1 MFPLRGFRGLF
12 LCFLT
17 ILLLFAAV
25 DAQAMTLYKDG
36 SAVGKLPAMTHEGA
50 RFVPVGRM
58 ADSLGC
64 SAETTGDS
72 LLVHGKTTTLKL
84 IPGATAAILQGQI
97 IALTRNMTEKNGWW
111 IEENDALKV
120 FGRFIA
126 LDTGRQVSLSWSNGG
141 VSGAAETPE
150 PVPLHLEETSGS
162 QKTANSGTSAGG
174 PSGKVNSLRWGIQD
188 FGIRAV
194 IDYSGSAA
202 VKVATQSGR
211 VNVTI
216 QGIALPGAVSSS
228 PDPSRVDASVSQ
240 FGDRVLFSFAH
251 RAKRIKHFRLETP
264 QRYVVDFYDPQP
276 LNDQAP
282 SLVQAE
288 EAEPE
293 EKAPVKEEQHEDQQ
307 EVQLPGQTT
316 VPAVSP
322 HDDGKCVVVIDPGHG
337 GRDPGAVANGLL
349 EKNINLKVG
358 KYLADFLKSKGIE
371 PVLTRSSDVYLK
383 LSRRTEIAMKRN
395 ADLFVSLHC
404 NALPAGRH
412 ARGVEI
418 YLMALPTDKQAME
431 LARIENKELAD
442 GGSEASKAADK
453 RTQMLLKILGD
464 MQQNAKIQ
472 ESTGFAEAL
481 FTAGKQKGLTMRRVA
496 QAPFYVLRGASMPS
510 VLIEM
515 GFLTEASEAAQL
527 KRTDYQKK
535 LASSITVGIMD
546 YLGR

>member
-1 MFPLRGFRGLF
+1 
-12 LCFLT
+12 
-17 ILLLFAAV
+17 
-25 DAQAMTLYKDG
+25 
-36 SAVGKLPAMTHEGA
+36 
-50 RFVPVGRM
+50 
-58 ADSLGC
+58 
-64 SAETTGDS
+64 
-72 LLVHGKTTTLKL
+72 VHGKTTTLKL
-84 IPGATAAILQGQI
+84 VPGATAAILQGQI
-97 IALTRNMTEKNGWW
+97 IALTRNMTKKNGWW

-120 FGRFIA
+120 FGRFIG
-126 LDTGRQVSLSWSNGG
+126 LDTGRQISLSWSNGG
-141 VSGAAETPE
+141 VSAATETPE
-150 PVPLHLEETSGS
+150 PVPLQMEETSGS
-162 QKTANSGTSAGG
+162 QEAAKSGTSAGD

-202 VKVATQSGR
+202 VKVTSQSGR

-228 PDPSRVDASVSQ
+228 PYPGRVDASVSQ

-251 RAKRIKHFRLETP
+251 RARRIKHFRLENP
-264 QRYVVDFYDPQP
+264 QRYVVDFYDPQS

-288 EAEPE
+288 ETGPE
-293 EKAPVKEEQHEDQQ
+293 EKAPVKEEQQKEQQ
-307 EVQLPGQTT
+307 EVQLPGQST

-337 GRDPGAVANGLL
+337 GKDPGAVANGLL

-371 PVLTRSSDVYLK
+371 AVLTRSTDVYLK
-383 LSRRTEIAMKRN
+383 LSTRTEIAMKRN

-412 ARGVEI
+412 ARGVEV
-418 YLMALPTDKQAME
+418 YLMALPTDKHAME

-442 GGSEASKAADK
+442 GGSEAAKAADK
-453 RTQMLLKILGD
+453 RTQVLLKILGD

-481 FTAGKQKGLTMRRVA
+481 FTAGKKKGLPMRRVA